1 MVFLP
6 NISNLGIDSFTRRL
20 NVDPDPFQVQ
30 AFEAIDKDKS
40 VMVAA
45 PTGSGK
51 TLVAQYGVDRAIN
64 RGLRAFYTTPLKAL
78 SNQKYN
84 EFVDLYTSDAVGL
97 LTGDNVINNDA
108 PVVVMT
114 TEVLRNMLY
123 EGTSNLDDLA
133 YVVLDE
139 VHYLQNPYRG
149 AVWEEVIIHLPRHT
163 KLICLSATVS
173 NLDEF
178 GEWIRTV
185 RGDLEVIVER
195 HRPVEL
201 NHLYGVYDDRERSF
215 KILDALIDGKLNN
228 ECSRFDDPRIK
239 QRGFYKHNGS
249 RRRPPRRGEVIDE
262 LLDRSM
268 LPAIYFVFSRSGCD
282 QAVESALASNVKL
295 TTPFERSIIR
305 EIVDRSITNLTLADL
320 EALRY
325 DTFIAGMEAGF
336 AAHHAGMVPPM
347 KEAVEEC
354 FARSLIK
361 VVFATETLSLGINM
375 PARSVVIEKL
385 NKFNGD
391 THEILTPAEYTQL
404 AGRAGR
410 RGIDNVGYSVSLW
423 SPFVAFE
430 TVANLMA
437 TESYPLTS
445 SFRPTYNMA
454 ANLVKGFEPD
464 SARNLL
470 NLSFAQFR
478 SGAEVVHLEATIAR
492 LKDALPELERAILCE
507 YGDVATIYDT
517 VARKAK
523 RAATRQIPPEKL
535 IHSYI
540 GRLRPGDI
548 IVAPANEDSLFPSTR
563 LIVVATSKKKGGKV
577 TAHLVSA
584 SGFRYQIRPN
594 LIDFLPKALDNA
606 VVEEEYD
613 PWNHLYIEALIAK
626 LIDYPIANCGTAE
639 PRLSRETIDDSDQ
652 RDEIETE
659 AIRDQLRSCKDFSRH
674 LSALKKLRKA
684 QSRIKELEIE
694 VAGHTDSLSRQFDRV
709 IELLEGLGLI
719 SGWSL
724 TSSGERLAGLFHE
737 SDLLIE
743 LALEE
748 GVFDGLDPYSL
759 AALLSIFV
767 FEPRTSAPG
776 SDRFPTRELEERFE
790 SVQQIRVR
798 LNQLEARY
806 KVPPTKSVESGFM
819 VYASQ
824 WARGRDLGR
833 VIGDGQVPG
842 GDFVRFTKQILD
854 LSRQLETITSDPEF
868 KAVVRQLDAML
879 CRGIVEASMR
889 VG

>member
-20 NVDPDPFQVQ
+20 NVDPDQFQIQ

-51 TLVAQYGVDRAIN
+51 TLVAQYAVDRAIN

-84 EFVDLYTSDAVGL
+84 EFVDLYSSDAVGL
-97 LTGDNVINNDA
+97 LTGDNVINNEA

-215 KILDALIDGKLNN
+215 KVLDALIDGKLNG
-228 ECSRFDDPRIK
+228 ECSRYDDPQIK

-249 RRRPPRRGEVIDE
+249 RRRPPRRGEVIEE
-262 LLDRSM
+262 LHDRSM

-336 AAHHAGMVPPM
+336 ASHHAGMVPPM

-410 RGIDNVGYSVSLW
+410 RGIDNVGYAISLW
-423 SPFVAFE
+423 SPFVPFE

-437 TESYPLTS
+437 TDSYPLTS

-478 SGAEVVHLEATIAR
+478 SGAEVVHLEATVAR
-492 LKDALPELERAILCE
+492 IKDNLPELERAILCE
-507 YGDVATIYDT
+507 YGDVAAIYDN
-517 VARKAK
+517 ASRKAK
-523 RAATRQIPPEKL
+523 RAGMRQIPPEKL

-548 IVAPANEDSLFPSTR
+548 VVAPATEGSPFDSTR
-563 LIVVATSKKKGGKV
+563 LVVIATSKKKGGKV

-594 LIDFLPKALDNA
+594 LIDFLPKALDNL

-613 PWNHLYIEALIAK
+613 PWSHTYIDALIAK
-626 LIDYPIANCGTAE
+626 MTEYPISNCGTSE
-639 PRLSRETIDDSDQ
+639 PRLSREAVDDSDQ
-652 RDEIETE
+652 RDEVEMD
-659 AIRDQLRSCKDFSRH
+659 AIRDQLKSCKDFSRH

-684 QSRIKELEIE
+684 QGRIKELELE

-724 TSSGERLAGLFHE
+724 TQSGERLAGLFHE

-743 LALEE
+743 LSLEE
-748 GVFDGLDPYSL
+748 GIFEGLDPYSL

-790 SVQQIRVR
+790 KVQAIRLK
-798 LNQLEARY
+798 LNQLEAKY
-806 KVPPTKSVESGFM
+806 KVPPTKVVESGFM

-842 GDFVRFTKQILD
+842 GDFVRFVKQILD
-854 LSRQLETITSDPEF
+854 LARQLETVTSDVHF
-868 KAVVRQLDAML
+868 KATLRQLDAML